1 MVARSNSGFFRAP
14 VENVPNQ
21 GKEYEYI
28 NVGGEQ
34 FHAVAVALID
44 YLQNN
49 SPINDA
55 ALKKVL
61 GRFYQYFPQ
70 HAAAND
76 AYLTTPKERM
86 TRLLSNSRKSE
97 LVECMAYVLRQLTV
111 DKLYED
117 HLNLIYRD
125 VFANLPPDAAKSYL
139 RDMKTALPPVALKA
153 LEDSLNIAIN
163 LSFKEP
169 EHELRRHEGV
179 ADKDQPALS
188 LQVQGN
194 KYYPEVKRKADFT
207 FVGQLAISTKPTIM
221 ANEQEGKMNDIMT
234 AISAE
239 NRELLHAYEQQ
250 RNAFLSMVAAG
261 ELSATQLRDLYISFL
276 PENEYNAGFIT
287 RLEQDAHPVITAAP
301 VSSEKRM
308 VQLLTNALA
317 SWMIAGAVDKDKLF
331 EHIENTPAK
340 AAARAH

>member
-1 MVARSNSGFFRAP
+1 MVARSTSGFFKAP
-14 VENVPNQ
+14 VENAQIQ

-55 ALKKVL
+55 VLKKIL
-61 GRFYQYFPQ
+61 GRFYQHFPQ
-70 HAAAND
+70 HASND

-97 LVECMAYVLRQLTV
+97 LVECMAYVLRQLTI

-125 VFANLPPDAAKSYL
+125 VFANLPIDTAKSHL
-139 RDMKTALPPVALKA
+139 RDIKTILPPVALKA

-163 LSFKEP
+163 LSFQEP
-169 EHELRRHEGV
+169 DHELRRRDAIVDQE
-179 ADKDQPALS
+179 QPALG

-207 FVGQLAISTKPTIM
+207 FVGQLAISTKPTGM
-221 ANEQEGKMNDIMT
+221 PNEQEGKMNDIMT

-261 ELSATQLRDLYISFL
+261 ELTATQLRELYIRFL
-276 PENEYNAGFIT
+276 PMQEYNASFIT
-287 RLEQDAHPVITAAP
+287 RLEQETHPVITATP
-301 VSSEKRM
+301 VSAEKRM

-317 SWMIAGAVDKDKLF
+317 SWMIAGAVDKDQLF
-331 EHIENTPAK
+331 EHLENAPAK
-340 AAARAH
+340 AAVRAH

>member
-1 MVARSNSGFFRAP
+1 MVARSTGGFFRAP
-14 VENVPNQ
+14 VENVQNQ
-21 GKEYEYI
+21 GKEYECI

-70 HAAAND
+70 HAVND
-76 AYLTTPKERM
+76 AYLTPKERM
-86 TRLLSNSRKSE
+86 GRLLSNSRKSE

-117 HLNLIYRD
+117 HLKLIYRD
-125 VFANLPPDAAKSYL
+125 VFANLPTDTAKSYL
-139 RDMKTALPPVALKA
+139 RDMKTVMPPVALKA
-153 LEDSLNIAIN
+153 LEDSLNIAIS

-169 EHELRRHEGV
+169 ERELRRRDGV
-179 ADKDQPALS
+179 VDKDQPALS

-207 FVGQLAISTKPTIM
+207 FVGQLAISTKPTLIPD
-221 ANEQEGKMNDIMT
+221 EQEGKMNDIMT

-239 NRELLHAYEQQ
+239 NRELLHAYEHQ
-250 RNAFLSMVAAG
+250 RNAFLSMVTAG
-261 ELSATQLRDLYISFL
+261 DLSATQLRDLYTGFL
-276 PENEYNAGFIT
+276 PQQEYNAGFIT
-287 RLEQDAHPVITAAP
+287 RLEQEAHPVITVARA
-301 VSSEKRM
+301 SAEKRM
-308 VQLLTNALA
+308 VQLLANALA

-340 AAARAH
+340 ASARAH

>member
-1 MVARSNSGFFRAP
+1 MVARSTSGFFRAP
-14 VENVPNQ
+14 AENAQNQ
-21 GKEYEYI
+21 GKEYECI

-55 ALKKVL
+55 VLKKVL

-70 HAAAND
+70 HAVND
-76 AYLTTPKERM
+76 AYLTPKERM
-86 TRLLSNSRKSE
+86 GRLLSNSRKSE
-97 LVECMAYVLRQLTV
+97 LVESMAYVLRQLTV

-117 HLNLIYRD
+117 HLNLVYRD
-125 VFANLPPDAAKSYL
+125 VFAKVPKDTAKSYL
-139 RDMKTALPPVALKA
+139 RDMKTVMPPVALKA
-153 LEDSLNIAIN
+153 LEDSLNIAIT

-169 EHELRRHEGV
+169 DHELRRRDGV
-179 ADKDQPALS
+179 VDNDQPALR
-188 LQVQGN
+188 LQVQGD

-207 FVGQLAISTKPTIM
+207 FVGQLAISTKPM
-221 ANEQEGKMNDIMT
+221 LMPNEQEGKMNDIIT

-261 ELSATQLRDLYISFL
+261 ELSSTQLRDLYISFL
-276 PENEYNAGFIT
+276 PEQEYNAGFIT
-287 RLEQDAHPVITAAP
+287 RLEQDAHPIIATAP

-317 SWMIAGAVDKDKLF
+317 SWVIVGAVDKEELF
-331 EHIENTPAK
+331 DRIENTPVNASVK
-340 AAARAH
+340 AH

>member
-1 MVARSNSGFFRAP
+1 MVARSTSGFFRAP
-14 VENVPNQ
+14 VENAQNQ

-70 HAAAND
+70 HAVND

-117 HLNLIYRD
+117 HLNLVYRD
-125 VFANLPPDAAKSYL
+125 VFTNLPTDTPKSYL
-139 RDMKTALPPVALKA
+139 RDMKTVLPPVALKA
-153 LEDSLNIAIN
+153 LEDSLNIAIT

-169 EHELRRHEGV
+169 EHELRRRNGV
-179 ADKDQPALS
+179 ADKDQPALG

-207 FVGQLAISTKPTIM
+207 FVGQLAISTKPTLM
-221 ANEQEGKMNDIMT
+221 PNEQEGKMNDIMT

-261 ELSATQLRDLYISFL
+261 ELSSTQLRDLYIGFL
-276 PENEYNAGFIT
+276 PEEEYNAGFIT
-287 RLEQDAHPVITAAP
+287 RLEQDAHPVIAAVP

-317 SWMIAGAVDKDKLF
+317 SWIIAGAVETEVLF
-331 EHIENTPAK
+331 DHIDNIPAK
-340 AAARAH
+340 ASARAH